1 MQQALE
7 QKQLIHKASQ
17 RAAENLGVSYGLI
30 ENHLEFIR
38 FYDNLMRTVGNDVE
52 LAKHWVYTGNSHLG
66 YTPILRV
73 HKSYYLKEINRYL
86 ESCSQH

>member
-1 MQQALE
+1 MQQVLE

-17 RAAENLGVSYGLI
+17 RAAEDLGVSYSLI

-38 FYDNLMRTVGNDVE
+38 FYDNLMRLVGNDVD
-52 LAKHWVYTGNSHLG
+52 LARHWVYSGNRHLG

-86 ESCSQH
+86 EVCSQH